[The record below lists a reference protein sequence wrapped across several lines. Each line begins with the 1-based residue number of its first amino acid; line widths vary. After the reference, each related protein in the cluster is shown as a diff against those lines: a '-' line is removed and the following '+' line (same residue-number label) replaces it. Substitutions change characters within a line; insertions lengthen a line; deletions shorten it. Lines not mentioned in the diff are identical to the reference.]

1 MLKFIREAWN
11 YDQWFIESAA
21 AIEHN
26 GNDWVMADEM
36 VSDFEALGFE
46 LDGEPIAD
54 LNPERR
60 TQFLKLLGT
69 ALALFAKGKL
79 LRNQPKTTYTSNLRI
94 RKPDVPSYQL
104 SNFGTGL
111 LRGNA
116 WVCHFYVTCL
126 VLSPGFL
133 KMLKRYRWVITV
145 ISVTAAVLRVLEV
158 IQSTVTAIAI
168 ALFMIIVTAIV
179 RSVFS
184 SLN

>member
-126 VLSPGFL
+126 VLSPWFL
-133 KMLKRYRWVITV
+133 KPTFPR
-145 ISVTAAVLRVLEV
+145 
-158 IQSTVTAIAI
+158 
-168 ALFMIIVTAIV
+168 
-179 RSVFS
+179 
-184 SLN
+184 